1 VLASPQITSAPSD
14 DANRQADLPEYRAAL
29 AELAQERER
38 AHADGNRAMRGI
50 ANLLPGAIQAG
61 TSVVDAAQ
69 LTGLSR
75 PTLYRMLS
83 ESRELRPLRE
93 VAAQFEQALE
103 LNNTSLPAD
112 LASSFGTSIEHVF
125 DALMGLYPLVADD
138 FAALGQPALTS
149 LVELLPELGVPER
162 IVLAML
168 LLQGQTTDYVAAS
181 TQLPGNEVLWRATLG
196 LLRVLP
202 RIRAAREGAADRSS
216 TAVNVDRRYRVGD
229 PRRHRRFGVAPV
241 SPTIPG

>member
-1 VLASPQITSAPSD
+1 MQ
-14 DANRQADLPEYRAAL
+14 
-29 AELAQERER
+29 
-38 AHADGNRAMRGI
+38 GI
-50 ANLLPGAIQAG
+50 ARLLPGAIQAG
-61 TSVVDAAQ
+61 VTLVDAAQ

-93 VAAQFEQALE
+93 IAAQFEQALK
-103 LNNTSLPAD
+103 LNHASMPAE
-112 LASSFGTSIEHVF
+112 LASSFGTSIEQVF
-125 DALMGLYPLVADD
+125 DALSGLYPLVADD

-181 TQLPGNEVLWRATLG
+181 TQLPGNEVLGWAALG
-196 LLRVLP
+196 LLRLLP
-202 RIRAAREGAADRSS
+202 RIRAAQEDLAEHAS
-216 TAVNVDRRYRVGD
+216 TAVKVDRRYRVGD
-229 PRRHRRFGVAPV
+229 PRRHRRFDL
-241 SPTIPG
+241 